1 MNPSWQKGYSTKSVY
16 LQTFFHQGIKY
27 VNLRIN
33 AAMIQVQNV
42 SKHYGELVAV
52 DNISFQL
59 EKGDVLGFLGPNG
72 AGKTTTMRIIT
83 GYMPP
88 TKGSVYI
95 ADIDVFEDP
104 QAAKSHIGY
113 LPENPPLYE
122 DMVVRD
128 YLDFVADIKQ
138 VPNGEKNG
146 RIHYVMEKCGIV
158 NVGKRIIGHLSKGY
172 KQRVGIAQALIND
185 PEVLVLDEPT
195 SGLDPMQIIEIRE
208 LIKGLSG
215 ERTVILST
223 HILPE
228 VTMICSKVV
237 IINKGK
243 IALEESLE
251 RLTNK
256 IDGIE
261 NILLK
266 TRYWG
271 EEIQEKIISLPNVSD
286 IRLGLSN
293 ELIIEPKKGVDIRED
308 LTDLVMQN
316 GWGLLEMRPV
326 VHNLE
331 EVFLRAISTEGN

>member
-1 MNPSWQKGYSTKSVY
+1 
-16 LQTFFHQGIKY
+16 
-27 VNLRIN
+27 
-33 AAMIQVQNV
+33 MIHVQNV
-42 SKHYGELVAV
+42 SKQYGDLLAV
-52 DNISFQL
+52 ENISFHL

-88 TKGSVYI
+88 TKGNVYVDDL
-95 ADIDVFEDP
+95 DIFEDP

-113 LPENPPLYE
+113 LPENPPLYDE
-122 DMVVRD
+122 MVVED

-138 VPNGEKNG
+138 VPHSEKKG
-146 RIHYVMEKCGIV
+146 RIHYVLEKCGIYDV
-158 NVGKRIIGHLSKGY
+158 RKRMIAHLSKGY
-172 KQRVGIAQALIND
+172 RQRTGIAQALIND
-185 PEVLVLDEPT
+185 PSVLVLDEPT
-195 SGLDPMQIIEIRE
+195 SGLDPRQIIEIRE

-256 IDGIE
+256 MDGIE

-271 EEIQEKIISLPNVSD
+271 EEIQDKIISLPNVHD
-286 IRLGLSN
+286 IRLGLEN
-293 ELIIEPKKGVDIRED
+293 ELIIQPTKGADIRED
-308 LTDLVMQN
+308 LSNLILQN
-316 GWGLLEMRPV
+316 DWGLLEMRPV
-326 VHNLE
+326 AHDLE
-331 EVFLRAISTEGN
+331 EVFLRVISSEGD

>member
-1 MNPSWQKGYSTKSVY
+1 
-16 LQTFFHQGIKY
+16 
-27 VNLRIN
+27 
-33 AAMIQVQNV
+33 MIQVQNV
-42 SKHYGELVAV
+42 SKNYGELVAV

-95 ADIDVFEDP
+95 SDIDVFENP

-138 VPNGEKNG
+138 VPQKEKNG
-146 RIHYVMEKCGIV
+146 RIHYVMEKCAIEHV
-158 NVGKRIIGHLSKGY
+158 AKRIIGHLSKGY
-172 KQRVGIAQALIND
+172 RQRIGIAQALIND
-185 PEVLVLDEPT
+185 PDVLVLDEPT
-195 SGLDPMQIIEIRE
+195 NGLDPMQIIEIRE
-208 LIKGLSG
+208 LIQGLSG

-271 EEIQEKIISLPNVSD
+271 EDIQEKIIALPNVSD
-286 IRLGLSN
+286 IRLGISN
-293 ELIIEPKKGVDIRED
+293 ELIIEPKKGTDIRED

-316 GWGLLEMRPV
+316 EWGLLEMRPV

-331 EVFLRAISTEGN
+331 EVFLRVIATQGN